1 MANQLFSDDDMRA
14 FVCASDTCTKEK
26 FLSGITFHKFEVSAH
41 GLPVEICLVEPL
53 LSATNS
59 YTGVFA
65 EYRGDWDFQFISYGA
80 GIKVTK
86 SNAGLPMLQEYG
98 VIDSEDSNSTVTF
111 YIWDGAK
118 FVFIK

>member
-1 MANQLFSDDDMRA
+1 MRFFVFFTIFAICTPSISCDSNLQKQEMANQLFSDDDMRA

-86 SNAGLPMLQEYG
+86 SNAGFG
-98 VIDSEDSNSTVTF
+98 
-111 YIWDGAK
+111 G
-118 FVFIK
+118 